1 MQATV
6 YRLILICVDDGL
18 HRLNQGTVGIN
29 ITLPP
34 LAQYWFHFLH
44 PSSKN
49 AITVF
54 THRFSVIVYGCPWLH
69 TFVFFE
75 FGGRRELSACVVCCL
90 GSCRYGSISRDRFL
104 SLVSVFRLQPPAASR
119 NEFFIV
125 GACYYVTVGLTT
137 TYVGVCL
144 FGAVGGGGRGAIK
157 DALEGPAVHFYVHPE
172 TNGNRKNKNLS
183 SFSSSFCGCCC
194 WGGGGGGGCT
204 YHIR

>member
-1 MQATV
+1 MQAIV

-34 LAQYWFHFLH
+34 LAQYWFQFLH

-125 GACYYVTVGLTT
+125 GACYFVNVGLTT
-137 TYVGVCL
+137 TYV
-144 FGAVGGGGRGAIK
+144 AVSYTHLTLPTR
-157 DALEGPAVHFYVHPE
+157 
-172 TNGNRKNKNLS
+172 R
-183 SFSSSFCGCCC
+183 
-194 WGGGGGGGCT
+194 
-204 YHIR
+204 